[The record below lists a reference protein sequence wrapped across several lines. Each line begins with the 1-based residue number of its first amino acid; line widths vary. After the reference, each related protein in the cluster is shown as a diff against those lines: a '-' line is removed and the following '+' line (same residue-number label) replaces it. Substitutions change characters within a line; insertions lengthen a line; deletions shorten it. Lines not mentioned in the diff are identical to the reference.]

1 MPTKSVLYEYWL
13 MPSNIEPI
21 ARKMTGRICRRDGMS
36 ETKIPPWVDLHWPGS
51 AAMLEA
57 GVMDGDGEWI
67 ISELR
72 FIESA

>member
-1 MPTKSVLYEYWL
+1 
-13 MPSNIEPI
+13 
-21 ARKMTGRICRRDGMS
+21 MS